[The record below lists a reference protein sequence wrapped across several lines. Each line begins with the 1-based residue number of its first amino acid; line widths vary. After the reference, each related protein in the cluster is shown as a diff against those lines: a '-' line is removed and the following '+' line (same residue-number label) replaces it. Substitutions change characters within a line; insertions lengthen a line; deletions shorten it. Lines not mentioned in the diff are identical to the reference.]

1 MQYRIEY
8 SYIENGQVEYE
19 ESTCTAYSVKEAIIA
34 TEAFYDDL
42 EDFRIDRVWKDTG
55 KRWEDVT
62 PDWL

>member
-8 SYIENGQVEYE
+8 SYIEDGERIYE
-19 ESTCTAYSVKEAIIA
+19 EDTASAYNLKEAIRE

-55 KRWEDVT
+55 RRWEDVT
-62 PDWL
+62 PD